1 MWIFSHFPQ
10 ENHSK
15 YFSSLQSPH
24 TPPLFHS
31 EQISPLLS
39 FEEHNH
45 CSEFLLST
53 QVSAPCRATLVS
65 LLRADPQCLTER
77 CFRLS
82 PRSPSWW
89 ASSFLST
96 ALNTILWRNIFLL
109 LNPEVLLFPTIF
121 LLSLLSWL
129 DFCKSYIYCLHFLSV
144 FSILALKSSLPI
156 Y

>member
-1 MWIFSHFPQ
+1 M
-10 ENHSK
+10 
-15 YFSSLQSPH
+15 FSSISTYLPTSFILNRLAHYFPLKSTTIAVNSSSVPRSQPH
-24 TPPLFHS
+24 VEQHLFLYY
-31 EQISPLLS
+31 EL
-39 FEEHNH
+39 
-45 CSEFLLST
+45 T
-53 QVSAPCRATLVS
+53 
-65 LLRADPQCLTER
+65 PQCLTER
-77 CFRLS
+77 RFRLS
-82 PRSPSWW
+82 PCSPSWW

-129 DFCKSYIYCLHFLSV
+129 DFCKSYIYYLHFLSV